1 MLLKLLFNFVDN
13 QMSMKDDKLI
23 ITELFMAKAGKHGWD
38 RCFHGTI
45 NRLVD
50 DEGNPFVFAKIKV
63 HDGYIV
69 ASARDQ
75 WELGERLDEM
85 VLLVLDKG
93 IHSGADDT
101 DNAAGICYYKN

>member
-1 MLLKLLFNFVDN
+1 MRNKKDN
-13 QMSMKDDKLI
+13 I
-23 ITELFMAKAGKHGWD
+23 EITELFMAKAGKHGWD

-45 NRLVD
+45 RRET
-50 DEGNPFVFAKIKV
+50 DENGNPVVYGKIKV
-63 HDGYIV
+63 NDCYIV
-69 ASARDQ
+69 AQASDQ
-75 WELGERLDEM
+75 WELGDRLDEM